1 MSGPARRVKDCLDPW
16 TSAVV
21 NADGTVTPCC
31 HAMERM
37 GDLGE
42 ETFEEIWDGARFRT
56 FRTFLASATPLPA
69 CESCFVRGWRN
80 EPAPRPTSG
89 GSGWRRVLAAFGGA
103 SSPPSALS
111 GLAVRTEREEYR
123 HGETLSISLSFSAS
137 ALPPSDRLDVYL
149 RAELPDGGGVFVTY
163 DGRFVVVREGP
174 EPLLRG
180 IEPLDVE
187 RLEVRGVPPGEP
199 QFGEWRLVATVTRA
213 GRGLEDDAARLATAT
228 HAFRISAPQAP

>member
-1 MSGPARRVKDCLDPW
+1 MSVPARRVKDCLDPW
-16 TSAVV
+16 TSAVI

-56 FRTFLASATPLPA
+56 FRTFLASTTPLPA
-69 CESCFVRGWRN
+69 CESCFVRGWKS
-80 EPAPRPTSG
+80 EPAPRPSSG

-103 SSPPSALS
+103 APRPPVPGTVSD
-111 GLAVRTEREEYR
+111 LAIRTDREEYR
-123 HGETLSISLSFSAS
+123 RGETQSFVLSFSAS

-149 RAELPDGGGVFVTY
+149 RVELPDGGGVFVTF
-163 DGRFVVVREGP
+163 DGRFVVIRDGP
-174 EPLLRG
+174 VPLLRA

-187 RLEVRGVPPGEP
+187 RLEIRGVPPGEP
-199 QFGEWRLVATVTRA
+199 QLGEWRLVVTVTRA
-213 GRGLEDDAARLATAT
+213 GRGPEDEAGRLATAT
-228 HAFRISAPQAP
+228 HAFRLSA